1 MGNDFS
7 NARRYL
13 SDELKSISGVSIP
26 LKWSSWFEAYCHT
39 FLLELASQGFGDDRA
54 LAELLS
60 AMNKFDSVGDFLYD
74 EDKQRVELAAFGLIL
89 FDRILHVDMATVDHA
104 NLFLL
109 HHELME
115 CYRFA
120 LDDHFELIRAR
131 KAANSRHK
139 GSREARNF
147 VRTEWA
153 AHRTDYQGNKSA
165 FARDYA
171 KRVWNELNI
180 RVTEK
185 TVRESWLADTP
196 SASKTAGLP
205 VDG

>member
-1 MGNDFS
+1 MC
-7 NARRYL
+7 
-13 SDELKSISGVSIP
+13 DEYRSISGVSIP

-39 FLLELASQGFGDDRA
+39 FLLELESRGVGDDRA

-60 AMNKFDSVGDFLYD
+60 VMNKFDSVGDFLYA

-115 CYRFA
+115 CYQFA
-120 LDDHFELIRAR
+120 LKDHFELIRAR
-131 KAANSRHK
+131 KAANTRHE
-139 GSREARNF
+139 GSRKARNF
-147 VRTEWA
+147 VRSEWV
-153 AHRTDYQGNKSA
+153 AHQAEYQGNKSA
-165 FARDYA
+165 FARDYV
-171 KRVWNELNI
+171 KRVWNELEI

-196 SASKTAGLP
+196 SASKTARLP